1 QNIMPIFLDDNINAE
16 LIVFGVLM
24 ILILQYASQGLWSFL
39 AQGWE
44 FIWQRLGGKPLTNEQ
59 RYSALQLGELTS
71 SDQEAAVKPA
81 DKLSSRDGL
90 EHRTLP
96 PADTPV
102 LELNQL
108 RKEFGGLVAV
118 NDLSFGIKAGEIVG
132 LIGPN

>member
-1 QNIMPIFLDDNINAE
+1 
-16 LIVFGVLM
+16 
-24 ILILQYASQGLWSFL
+24 
-39 AQGWE
+39 
-44 FIWQRLGGKPLTNEQ
+44 LTNEQ

-132 LIGPN
+132 LIGPNGAGKSTCFNLITGVLP